1 MICVALAFS
10 TSIAS
15 ADEKQ
20 QTKHGAKVTT
30 TEAVPEMDFAQY
42 VSAMFFNHY
51 KDGGVQEKLYV
62 VTDKP
67 YYSAGET
74 IYFSA
79 FLLNSIFF
87 EKSTPS
93 TFIYVELVNANGSIV
108 SRIKVRGERGRFDN
122 ALPIST
128 KQAAGQY
135 SLRAYTRWQT
145 NFDSKLLFS
154 RRIEIGNY
162 IDDAVQPRITYNF
175 SGGKTATAVVEVL
188 DHLFAPI
195 KNRTVE
201 YTLQIGS
208 KSSIHRTQTDD
219 KGIFTVPFR
228 ITDRP
233 TDCMRIYIAANGRKY
248 DKTVQLP
255 SFIDDFAARFMPEGG
270 NLIAGIPQMVAF
282 RAVGSDGRATEV
294 NGFVSDKSGNKVC
307 SFASTHNGMGK
318 FEIKAKANEQYTATL
333 ISKEGVKREFQLPA
347 VNNSGCAIYMHVE
360 DSKHAILKVTST
372 SDRPISEFAAIVQAR
387 GLKMF
392 TIDDLS
398 RPIRLSL
405 EQLRSG
411 VAQVSVVHR
420 ESRSVVAERL
430 FFVRGKFAAAN
441 IVPNVKSHSPRQ
453 NIRLDFEVLNS
464 DGLPVAGDFAVSVT
478 DADVVKQGEGDNIC
492 SYLLLNSD
500 LRGDVENPTYYFE
513 TDDAEHNANLD
524 LVMMTHGWRRYNL
537 NAMLSGKPH
546 KYKHTAEQEQSIT
559 GVVTGVIGKVR
570 NPSVMI
576 YREQEG
582 RSEYLGVFPLNNTG
596 RFTISG
602 IDYPDTVAY
611 TIQALNRDG
620 GSERVR
626 VKVDPDIY
634 PVTNVIPRQPYYKLR
649 YSSIPE
655 SFLLRTKE
663 NYYNNGGER
672 VIDIEEVVVTAQ
684 RIYRYSYSNELND
697 MNTISGDMT
706 RFISVYDALQRFRS
720 LQVIGSTVTL
730 RKGNTDS
737 FFSEPKES
745 LSEEDEELGT
755 AGVETA
761 EEKELP
767 VPAVY
772 INDTPA
778 DIEALDAYPM
788 SEIISISFLEGAEAM
803 AAGVDA
809 TNGSIILTVR
819 NIRHQSQLVPNSLAR
834 VVVSGYCKPVEFYA
848 PDYSQPQKEEKRDMR
863 TTIAW
868 RPRLRTDGMGRAS
881 MSFWSADRASTYNII
896 MEGITAEGELCRAV
910 TTLPATK

>member
-1 MICVALAFS
+1 MVLGALLLSMSVAM
-10 TSIAS
+10 
-15 ADEKQ
+15 ADERRAEK
-20 QTKHGAKVTT
+20 TA
-30 TEAVPEMDFAQY
+30 EAIVVPEMDFAQY

-67 YYSAGET
+67 YYSAGEK

-93 TFIYVELVNANGSIV
+93 SFIYVELVNANGNII

-122 ALPIST
+122 VLPIST

-135 SLRAYTRWQT
+135 TLRAYTRWQT
-145 NFDSKLLFS
+145 NFDPKLLFS

-162 IDDAVQPRITYNF
+162 IDDAVQPRISYNF
-175 SGGKTATAVVEVL
+175 TGGKSATAVVEVY
-188 DHLFAPI
+188 DHQFSPI
-195 KNRTVE
+195 KHRDVE

-208 KSSIHRTQTDD
+208 KTSIHRTTTNE
-219 KGIFTVPFR
+219 KGVFTVPFR
-228 ITDRP
+228 LTDRP
-233 TDCMRIYIAANGRKY
+233 TDCMRMYIVANGRKF

-255 SFIDDFAARFMPEGG
+255 SFVDDFATRFMPEGG
-270 NLIAGIPQMVAF
+270 NLIAGVSQMVAF
-282 RAVGSDGRATEV
+282 RAVGADGRATDV
-294 NGFVSDKSGNKVC
+294 TGYIADKSGRKVC
-307 SFASTHNGMGK
+307 DIASTHNGMGK
-318 FEIKAKANEQYTATL
+318 FEMCAKQGEQYTATL
-333 ISKEGVKREFQLPA
+333 TSKQGITKSFQLPTA
-347 VNNSGCAIYMHVE
+347 VASGCVIYMRAE
-360 DSKHAILKVTST
+360 DSKQAILKVVST
-372 SDRPISEFAAIVQAR
+372 PDRPIDQFAAVVQAR

-392 TIDDLS
+392 VIEDLS

-405 EQLRSG
+405 DKLRSG

-420 ESRSVVAERL
+420 ESRTVVAERL
-430 FFVRGKFAAAN
+430 FFVRGKFATAN
-441 IVPNVKSHSPRQ
+441 IVPSVKSHSPRQ
-453 NIRLDFEVLNS
+453 NVKLDFEVLNS
-464 DGLPVAGDFAVSVT
+464 DGLSVAGDFAVSVT
-478 DADVVKQGEGDNIC
+478 DADVVKSGEGDNIY

-500 LRGDVENPTYYFE
+500 LRGDVETPTYYFE
-513 TDDAEHNANLD
+513 ADDLEHNRNLD

-537 NAMLSGKPH
+537 NALLAGKSRN
-546 KYKHTAEQEQSIT
+546 YKHTAEQEQSIT
-559 GVVTGVIGKVR
+559 GLVTGVVGKAR

-576 YREQEG
+576 YRDQEG
-582 RSEYLGVFPLNNTG
+582 RSEYLGVFSLNSTG

-634 PVTNVIPRQPYYKLR
+634 PVTNVIPRQHYQRLSF
-649 YSSIPE
+649 SSIPE
-655 SFLLRTKE
+655 SFLMRTKE
-663 NYYNNGGER
+663 NYYNDGGER

-684 RIYRYSYSNELND
+684 RINKYSYSAELND
-697 MNTISGDMT
+697 FNTISGDMT

-730 RKGNTDS
+730 RKSNDDS
-737 FFSEPKES
+737 FFSEEKVAVT
-745 LSEEDEELGT
+745 EEDEELGT
-755 AGVETA
+755 SGVSDS
-761 EEKELP
+761 EEKTLP
-767 VPAVY
+767 EPSVY
-772 INDTPA
+772 INGTQA

-788 SEIISISFLEGAEAM
+788 SEVISISFLEGAEAI
-803 AAGVDA
+803 AAGVDSK
-809 TNGSIILTVR
+809 NGSIILTVR
-819 NIRHQSQLVPNSLAR
+819 NLMHQSQLLPTSLAR

-848 PDYSQPQKEEKRDMR
+848 PDYSKPQKEEKRDMR

-868 RPRLRTDGMGRAS
+868 MPRLRTDGMGRAS
-881 MSFWSADRASTYNII
+881 MSFWSADRASNYNII
-896 MEGITAEGELCRAV
+896 LEGITAEGELCRAV
-910 TTLPATK
+910 ATLPAAK